1 MNYILGRLIS
11 NVNYKENS
19 FLVYNKYWKEPLPD
33 DIIFPK
39 NLNDIDRKLR
49 IKLLDRQKIQI
60 SKKRKHEIDEDE
72 EEHYKKKLI
81 KIFNEFEILTY
92 QNYGTGQLKY
102 CVNYSKM
109 YLTREK

>member
-1 MNYILGRLIS
+1 MNYILGGLIS

-19 FLVYNKYWKEPLPD
+19 FLVYNKYQKEPLPD

-39 NLNDIDRKLR
+39 NLNDIDRKLC

-72 EEHYKKKLI
+72 EEHFKKKL
-81 KIFNEFEILTY
+81 FNIQSFNLY
-92 QNYGTGQLKY
+92 NYIYVL
-102 CVNYSKM
+102 
-109 YLTREK
+109 